1 MPTEY
6 FNRLDVL
13 CHKNI
18 YIGIIK
24 YHYSRNKNY
33 NNTQKTNTINIIK
46 LYHSMRICNAI
57 KYEFITLGIFNN
69 NFSFI
74 DKYNTLEKL
83 PSASA
88 LAIKLLDNSIDTI
101 YINIT
106 EIVNNCKTENV
117 YPNVTDYSAKYLIIC
132 GKSIVY
138 KNIQTYEELL
148 FCLFQLI
155 INKQQQMI
163 NKLM

>member
-1 MPTEY
+1 
-6 FNRLDVL
+6 
-13 CHKNI
+13 
-18 YIGIIK
+18 
-24 YHYSRNKNY
+24 
-33 NNTQKTNTINIIK
+33 
-46 LYHSMRICNAI
+46 
-57 KYEFITLGIFNN
+57 
-69 NFSFI
+69 
-74 DKYNTLEKL
+74 LEKL

-88 LAIKLLDNSIDTI
+88 LAIKILDNSIDTI